1 MILKR
6 RNLKLKK
13 RREKRTTF
21 VESDCD
27 VNPHSEPK
35 YKRIVC
41 YENSESDIEF

>member
-27 VNPHSEPK
+27 VNP
-35 YKRIVC
+35 
-41 YENSESDIEF
+41 NTNESFATKTQKVT